1 MEKEHLKLDYLISG
15 AQLDHFTF
23 SARIDKPLKIT
34 KGYLILFNLL
44 TVCERCA
51 QCCSLVLCSTLNTSV
66 AINVVGVTPRAKRAR
81 EQATWQ
87 SRILS

>member
-34 KGYLILFNLL
+34 KGYLI
-44 TVCERCA
+44 
-51 QCCSLVLCSTLNTSV
+51 
-66 AINVVGVTPRAKRAR
+66 
-81 EQATWQ
+81 
-87 SRILS
+87 